1 MADGVSGVLAALVF
15 CQSKDHRKVGKN
27 KRHSQCIQNRKRKLA
42 IKTLKQVM
50 CKMSGTRDGLF
61 TYKKKKK
68 QKKGNTRS

>member
-1 MADGVSGVLAALVF
+1 MVDGVSGVVATEAAAF
-15 CQSKDHRKVGKN
+15 FASRSTINRKVGKN

-61 TYKKKKK
+61 ASK
-68 QKKGNTRS
+68 